1 MSLSVIRLGPL
12 LLCNHVFDGVRDD
25 TTDVQESDFLLSA
38 HHPHDVDECGECPS
52 GHRRTGFAYRVRTSP
67 LVS

>member
-25 TTDVQESDFLLSA
+25 TTDVQESDFPLSA
-38 HHPHDVDECGECPS
+38 HPPHDVD
-52 GHRRTGFAYRVRTSP
+52 
-67 LVS
+67 

>member
-25 TTDVQESDFLLSA
+25 TTDVQESDFPLSA
-38 HHPHDVDECGECPS
+38 HPPRDVDSCGECPS
-52 GHRRTGFAYRVRTSP
+52 GHQRTGFAYRVRTYP
-67 LVS
+67 LAS